1 MGPYLFPFSR
11 SFEHAEKRKRSYE
24 MSSFVETNA
33 LAQLKLDPVEF
44 VKYNKFQL
52 SRVYPRGTRYR
63 TVQRVDH

>member
-1 MGPYLFPFSR
+1 
-11 SFEHAEKRKRSYE
+11 

-63 TVQRVDH
+63 TTCGSLSRVTDPGPVESIGAV